1 MNEVLRGLEMIADT
15 FDKQQDEDAIIEMY
29 NLVEDTLT
37 TEEQKEALYYGAL
50 TLFAIIS
57 KMRVKEKHHA
67 REFRKALRKLA

>member
-1 MNEVLRGLEMIADT
+1 MNDVLRGLEMIADT

-50 TLFAIIS
+50 TLFAIIG
-57 KMRVKEKHHA
+57 KMRVKERHHA
-67 REFRKALRKLA
+67 KEFRKALRKLA